1 MAIWKRAT
9 GAIKDKN
16 SLVLAKFITRG
27 AFGDH
32 DLEAAIIKAT
42 SHDEHDIDKRNTRML
57 FSWIRASPNTL
68 CPLVRALSRR
78 MEKTRSWVVAIK
90 GLMLV
95 HGLIHCKV
103 PDARKMGRLPF
114 DFSSFSD
121 RHSRLSKTWG
131 FNIFIRQYFVF
142 LDERAVVWLL
152 DENKTAEDVPLIVR
166 QLLKL
171 RKRQCLLD
179 MLLKIRPRADNMKVP
194 LILEAMDCVI
204 IEIFDVYSRICSE
217 IAKVLMQVHSVG
229 KLEAA
234 MALEIL
240 RKATSQG
247 AQLSQYFEFCKEYGV
262 LKANEFHKV
271 TEIPEEDVQELER
284 IINGVS
290 DKTYK
295 NDDFKENDQMATVV
309 REENNAIVEHSE
321 LIKGGLKTTITDKWE
336 VFHDNINLN
345 GEHIDSFFN
354 ESNGSADQEATVSD
368 LPLIPIDHMAVHY
381 PFEIPDLI
389 SF

>member
-95 HGLIHCKV
+95 HGLIHCKT
-103 PDARKMGRLPF
+103 KE
-114 DFSSFSD
+114 
-121 RHSRLSKTWG
+121 LS
-131 FNIFIRQYFVF
+131 
-142 LDERAVVWLL
+142 VWLQ

-171 RKRQCLLD
+171 RKRQSLLD

-262 LKANEFHKV
+262 LKANEFQTV

-368 LPLIPIDHMAVHY
+368 LPLILPIDHMAVHY

>member
-1 MAIWKRAT
+1 MATWKRAT

-16 SLVLAKFITRG
+16 SLVVAKFITRG

-90 GLMLV
+90 GLMLM

-103 PDARKMGRLPF
+103 PDVRKMGRLPF

-142 LDERAVVWLL
+142 LDERAVVWLQ
-152 DENKTAEDVPLIVR
+152 DENKTADDVPLIVR

-171 RKRQCLLD
+171 RKRQSLLN

-194 LILEAMDCVI
+194 LILEAMDCVM

-240 RKATSQG
+240 RKATAQG
-247 AQLSQYFEFCKEYGV
+247 VELSQYFEFCKKYGV
-262 LKANEFHKV
+262 LKANEFHTV
-271 TEIPEEDVQELER
+271 TEIPEEDVQEFER
-284 IINGVS
+284 IINGIS
-290 DKTYK
+290 DKTCEDDA
-295 NDDFKENDQMATVV
+295 NDFKENDQRATAV
-309 REENNAIVEHSE
+309 REKNNATVEHSE

-336 VFHDNINLN
+336 VFHDNINL
-345 GEHIDSFFN
+345 SFFN
-354 ESNGSADQEATVSD
+354 ENKSSADQD
-368 LPLIPIDHMAVHY
+368 LPLIPIDHVAVHD